1 MTYEEF
7 RASISQSDP
16 PKGLTKVQQALWE
29 DGRGNWERAHELV
42 QDDASTE
49 AEWVHAYLHR
59 KEGDLSNAS
68 YWYRRCGRPVC
79 TDALEK
85 EWERIVR
92 AVL

>member
-7 RASISQSDP
+7 RASIAKSDP
-16 PKGLTKVQQALWE
+16 PAGLTRIQRALWE
-29 DGRGNWERAHELV
+29 DAKGNWSRAHELV

-59 KEGDLSNAS
+59 KEGDLGNAS
-68 YWYRRCGRPVC
+68 YWYNRCGRPVC